1 MADLIT
7 MRGFVSVSRGPST
20 FRQRDLDRAIL
31 VAQQRG
37 LTDYEVIIE
46 GARVILRVA
55 SSPLVPVRTVA
66 DSEDIVV

>member
-1 MADLIT
+1 M
-7 MRGFVSVSRGPST
+7 SRGPAT

-37 LTDYEVIIE
+37 LTDYEIIIE

-55 SSPLVPVRTVA
+55 SSPLIPVKAVA
-66 DSEDIVV
+66 DSEEIVV